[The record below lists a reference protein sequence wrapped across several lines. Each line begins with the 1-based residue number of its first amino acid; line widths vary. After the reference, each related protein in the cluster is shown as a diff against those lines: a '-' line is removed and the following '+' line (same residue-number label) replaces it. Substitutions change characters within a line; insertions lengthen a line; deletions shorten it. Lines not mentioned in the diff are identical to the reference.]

1 MLKHRTGVTFVQ
13 TLAGLGLTGVLAEAC
28 RAADWGV
35 GLLAQGP
42 ATPKVLVAEKS
53 YVVEGLVVAALVA
66 AALFAVCRSSRRN

>member
-1 MLKHRTGVTFVQ
+1 MLKHGTGATFVR
-13 TLAGLGLTGVLAEAC
+13 TLGSLGLTCLWAEAC

-35 GLLAQGP
+35 GLLAQRP
-42 ATPKVLVAEKS
+42 AAPRVLVAEKS